1 MGSASLDTKEWTVSI
16 LNSREKKSKI
26 REIYQSFAHPK
37 YRMEIGQKRRGCCA
51 GARRCCCIAMI
62 ADVIAAVI
70 VVIFLVIYANL
81 MGDRI
86 FDE

>member
-1 MGSASLDTKEWTVSI
+1 
-16 LNSREKKSKI
+16 
-26 REIYQSFAHPK
+26 
-37 YRMEIGQKRRGCCA
+37 
-51 GARRCCCIAMI
+51 MI